1 MTKIQDKVFNQINI
15 TYREYEDKTSFNLGN
30 TSFNFSINRNVV
42 SQLIGWWDIP
52 YPVIVELD
60 MVIYRLINF
69 EVSNVKLFSL
79 NECHKII
86 RPYYISKL
94 NAIKKGFQLINS
106 LGHFFE

>member
-15 TYREYEDKTSFNLGN
+15 KYREYENKTSVYLGN

-60 MVIYRLINF
+60 KVIYRLINF
-69 EVSNVKLFSL
+69 EV
-79 NECHKII
+79 
-86 RPYYISKL
+86 
-94 NAIKKGFQLINS
+94 INYKS
-106 LGHFFE
+106 YDYTRYDKWRK